1 MMMKIPSAVA
11 APARLVPP
19 FLIAPF
25 VSRIFFHV
33 MRAHPGGLF
42 ERLGG
47 DYATKRFR
55 FHPSDIPFAFV
66 IEPDKPRITIM
77 REDEATSVD
86 AGIEGPLVMLLAL
99 LEGKLDG
106 GDALFFSRDITVTG
120 DMEAMLAL
128 RNALDDCNIDL
139 PSDLGT
145 GAGGPFAPMVRG
157 IANFV
162 RSKALGKETD
172 GWN

>member
-1 MMMKIPSAVA
+1 MMKIPPAVA
-11 APARLVPP
+11 VSARIVPP
-19 FLIAPF
+19 ILLAPF
-25 VSRIFFHV
+25 VSRVFFQV
-33 MRAHPGGLF
+33 MRAHPELF
-42 ERLGG
+42 ERLG

-55 FHPSDIPFAFV
+55 FSPSDIPFAFV
-66 IEPDKPRITIM
+66 IEPDKPRITIVR
-77 REDEATSVD
+77 REEPTEVD

-99 LEGKLDG
+99 LEGKLD

-145 GAGGPFAPMVRG
+145 SAGPFAPMVRG
-157 IANFV
+157 IANYV
-162 RSKALGKETD
+162 RSKALGKEAN

>member
-1 MMMKIPSAVA
+1 MMKIPPAVA
-11 APARLVPP
+11 VPARLVPP

-25 VSRIFFHV
+25 VSRIFFQV
-33 MRAHPGGLF
+33 MRAHPGLF
-42 ERLGG
+42 ERLG

-55 FHPSDIPFAFV
+55 FRPSDIPFAFV
-66 IEPDKPRITIM
+66 IEPDKPRITIV
-77 REDEATSVD
+77 RDDEATEVD

-99 LEGKLDG
+99 LEGKLD

-145 GAGGPFAPMVRG
+145 SAGPFAPMVRG
-157 IANFV
+157 IANYV
-162 RSKALGKETD
+162 RSKALGKEAT

>member
-1 MMMKIPSAVA
+1 MKIPSAVA
-11 APARLVPP
+11 VPTRLVPP

-25 VSRIFFHV
+25 VSHIFFQV
-33 MRAHPGGLF
+33 MRAHPGLF
-42 ERLGG
+42 ERLGE
-47 DYATKRFR
+47 YAAKRFR

-66 IEPDKPRITIM
+66 IEPDKPRITIV
-77 REDEATSVD
+77 REDETMEAD

-99 LEGKLDG
+99 LEGKLD

-139 PSDLGT
+139 PSDLGKS
-145 GAGGPFAPMVRG
+145 AGPFAPMVRG
-157 IANFV
+157 IANYV
-162 RSKALGKETD
+162 RNKAMGTEAQR
-172 GWN
+172 WN